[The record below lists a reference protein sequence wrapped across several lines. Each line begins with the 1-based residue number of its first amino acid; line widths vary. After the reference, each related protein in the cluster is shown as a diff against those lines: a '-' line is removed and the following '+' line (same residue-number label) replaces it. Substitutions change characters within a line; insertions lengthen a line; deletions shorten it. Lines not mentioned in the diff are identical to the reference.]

1 MRPLEKTIRTIGI
14 SIAVY
19 AYSGIFSSILVNSQ
33 TIEKAL
39 SILANNHPKVR
50 SAAKSLASTRYE
62 IDKAKANFLPTV
74 NIASDFGPETI
85 DNPSTRSRTDD
96 AKKWQRSKHSAKL
109 TVTQNLFRGF
119 EHTATSRTARLN
131 KLISESSLEK
141 TSQEIMM
148 LGVSAFIDVL
158 RQAQLVELTTQNEE
172 TIQIQLNLEDERVQ
186 TGSGI
191 AVDVLQAKSRLQ
203 LAKER
208 RLRFQGDFEN
218 ALTRYAQVFNSVPDI
233 NKTVEPM
240 PNADLIPDSL
250 EAAIN
255 IALTENPQ
263 ILGKDQE
270 IALARERKQSAR
282 SDLFP
287 KIDFVSTFNYE
298 KHNNGAIGTRRDASF
313 LLQANWDLF
322 TGLTSRANIAQASF
336 DHSASRDNYEFTTR
350 KVVESTR
357 IAWQNLKT
365 ARERLKQL
373 ENAVNIASEV
383 YDSRKKLRAAGKDTI
398 INVLDAKT
406 EITNARINLTNASFD
421 EREAVY
427 TLLLAMGRLVHSQVA
442 SLSQGA
448 GDTLPR

>member
-1 MRPLEKTIRTIGI
+1 LRPLEKTIRTIGI